1 MRSKKI
7 RVMMLAGTMAV
18 AMLWGCGAPS
28 ADSKQT
34 EVKTTAG
41 TESQKTS
48 EGGDQTLRITVQAW
62 MMGKYDFERIAKEF
76 ETENP
81 GVKVVYS
88 QVDNVDV
95 TSSMLEWSQG
105 KTNCD
110 LALGGDRSET
120 VPYAANDYVVEFTDE
135 NFFSGDYTKDKFI
148 DSFLESGNADGV
160 QYMIPLLGEVMGCVV
175 NIPMLKEAGYIDAD
189 GKIIPAKT
197 WNEMYE
203 YAKNLTKEGQTGLAI
218 DWGNN
223 MAVKGY
229 DACVMGVNGNLYES
243 DGKTLNFTAQP
254 VKEMLTV
261 WQNLVKDG
269 FTTTDV
275 FADADA
281 NRTNFK
287 AGRVAMH
294 IAPASRWI
302 EAGELLGADNVGIMP
317 IPGTDSNGSISYI
330 HGAVIPK
337 ASDKQELA
345 IKFIKDKLLQEQFQ
359 MDAMNAYGK
368 MSPLKAHYENL
379 ENSYWPEVLGFT
391 EKASTPPLYKD
402 YTKLDNNMQIELQ
415 KMLTGGST
423 VEEFSANMS
432 KFMTTIDLESG
443 MKKQ

>member
-1 MRSKKI
+1 MKTRKAYSLALAA
-7 RVMMLAGTMAV
+7 VMASSV
-18 AMLWGCGAPS
+18 LWGCGSSSSGSGTAAEKS
-28 ADSKQT
+28 SDSSTK
-34 EVKTTAG
+34 EAG
-41 TESQKTS
+41 GQ
-48 EGGDQTLRITVQAW
+48 QTLRVTVQAW

-76 ETENP
+76 EEENP
-81 GVKVVYS
+81 GVKVVYN

-135 NFFSGDYTKDKFI
+135 NFFNGDYTRDKFI

-160 QYMIPLLGEVMGCVV
+160 QYMIPLLGEVLGCVV
-175 NIPMLKEAGYIDAD
+175 NILMMEEAGYIAEDGSVIAPAD
-189 GKIIPAKT
+189 

-203 YAKNLTKEGQTGLAI
+203 YAKNLTKDGQTGLAI

-223 MAVKGY
+223 MAVKAY
-229 DACVMGVNGNLYES
+229 DACIMGTNASLYEA
-243 DGKTLNFTAQP
+243 DGNTLNFTAGP
-254 VKEMLTV
+254 VKNMLQV
-261 WQNLVKDG
+261 WQDLVRDG
-269 FTTTDV
+269 YTTTDV

-302 EAGELLGADNVGIMP
+302 EAGELLGAENVGVMP
-317 IPGTDSNGSISYI
+317 IPGTDTHGSVSYI

-337 ASDKQELA
+337 ASENQELA

-359 MDAMNAYGK
+359 TDSMNSYGK
-368 MSPLKAHYENL
+368 MSPMKAHYEELDNP
-379 ENSYWPEVLGFT
+379 YWPTVLDFT
-391 EKASTPPLYKD
+391 EKATTPPLYKD
-402 YTKLDNNMQIELQ
+402 YTKLDTNMQIELQ
-415 KMLTGGST
+415 KMLSGDST
-423 VEEFSANMS
+423 VDDFSANMS
-432 KFMTTIDLESG
+432 KFMTTIDLSTG
-443 MKKQ
+443 MNK

>member
-1 MRSKKI
+1 MKSKKLWP
-7 RVMMLAGTMAV
+7 VMLAGTV
-18 AMLWGCGAPS
+18 AASMLWGCGTPS
-28 ADSKQT
+28 VESTKT
-34 EVKTTAG
+34 ETNAAKD
-41 TESQKTS
+41 TS
-48 EGGDQTLRITVQAW
+48 EQQSSEKGDQTLRVTVQAW

-76 ETENP
+76 ESENP

-120 VPYAANDYVVEFTDE
+120 VPYAANDYVLEFTDE
-135 NFFSGDYTKDKFI
+135 NFFNGEYTKDKFI

-175 NIPMLKEAGYIDAD
+175 NIPMMKEAGYIDGT
-189 GKIIPAKT
+189 GKIIPAKS
-197 WNEMYE
+197 WDDMYE

-223 MAVKGY
+223 MAVKAY
-229 DACVMGVNGNLYES
+229 DACVMGANGDLYES
-243 DGKTLNFTAQP
+243 DGKTLNFTADS
-254 VKEMLTV
+254 VKEMLLV
-261 WQNLVKDG
+261 WQNLVKEG
-269 FTTTDV
+269 YTTTDV

-281 NRTNFK
+281 NRSNFK

-302 EAGELLGADNVGIMP
+302 EAGALLGAENVGIMP
-317 IPGTDSNGSISYI
+317 IPGTDEKGSISYI

-345 IKFIKDKLLQEQFQ
+345 IKFIKDKLLQEKFQ
-359 MDAMNAYGK
+359 MESMDSYGK
-368 MSPLKAHYENL
+368 MSPIKAHYENL
-379 ENSYWPEVLGFT
+379 KNPYWPVVLDFT
-391 EKASTPPLYKD
+391 EKAVTPPLYKD
-402 YTKLDNNMQIELQ
+402 YTKLDTNMQIELQ
-415 KMLTGGST
+415 KMLTGGSS
-423 VEEFSANMS
+423 VEDFSKNMS
-432 KFMTTIDLESG
+432 KFMTTIDLGTG
-443 MKKQ
+443 MKK